1 MVKFVKTGL
10 TDQQFN
16 DLLNFTIH
24 SKVTTLVLSSNCLG
38 EISLDALLNFTRL
51 NSTLKNV
58 YLSKNQINP
67 LKGKARQKVL
77 LLKEQGIN
85 LYI

>member
-16 DLLNFTIH
+16 ELLNFTIH
-24 SKVTTLVLSSNCLG
+24 SKVTTLVLSSNNLG